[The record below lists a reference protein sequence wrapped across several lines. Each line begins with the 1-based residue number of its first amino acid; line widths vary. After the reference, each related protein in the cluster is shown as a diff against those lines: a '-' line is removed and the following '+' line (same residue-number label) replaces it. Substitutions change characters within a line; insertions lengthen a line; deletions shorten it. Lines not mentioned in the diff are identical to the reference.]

1 MKKFLSLIL
10 ALAMV
15 ACMSVTAFAADNTTV
30 LTVEVPDNTPT
41 YTLHIPANT
50 PLEYGKTKKQQV
62 TGTLYVE
69 NVQNASKVS
78 FLAPFTDLVNT
89 ADSSD
94 KIPMKLWVKMDFQDT
109 ASPAFIVDPA
119 TGKVNGDIWEM
130 YDVSWGIGDEYE
142 PMTFYAQVDDWSG
155 ATPGATYQS
164 VITFQVWAE

>member
-50 PLEYGKTKKQQV
+50 PLEYGKTEKQQV

-94 KIPMKLWVKMDFQDT
+94 KIPMKLWVKMDFEDT
-109 ASPAFIVDPA
+109 VTSIVDPA

-130 YDVSWGIGDEYE
+130 YDVRWGIGDEYE
-142 PMTFYAQVDDWSG
+142 TMTFYAQVDDWSG
-155 ATPGATYQS
+155 ATPGATYRS
-164 VITFQVWAE
+164 TITYIVTTE

>member
-15 ACMSVTAFAADNTTV
+15 ACMSVTAFAVDGTTII
-30 LTVEVPDNTPT
+30 TVEIPDGPS
-41 YTLHIPANT
+41 YTLNIPANT
-50 PLEYGKTKKQQV
+50 PLEYGKTEKQQV

-94 KIPMKLWVKMDFQDT
+94 KIPMKLWAKMDFEDT
-109 ASPAFIVDPA
+109 ATHNVDPA
-119 TGKVNGDIWEM
+119 TGKVDGDIWEM
-130 YDVSWGIGDEYE
+130 YDVSWVGDEYE
-142 PMTFYAQVDDWSG
+142 TVTFYAQVDDWSG
-155 ATPGATYQS
+155 ATPGATYRS
-164 VITFQVWAE
+164 TITYIVTTE

>member
-15 ACMSVTAFAADNTTV
+15 ACMSVTAFADDSTTV
-30 LTVEVPDNTPT
+30 LTVEVPAPT

-78 FLAPFTDLVNT
+78 FLAPYTDLVNT

-94 KIPMKLWVKMDFQDT
+94 KIPMKLWAKMDFEDT
-109 ASPAFIVDPA
+109 ETHIVDPA
-119 TGKVNGDIWEM
+119 TGKVSGEIWEM
-130 YDVSWGIGDEYE
+130 YDVSWVGDEYE
-142 PMTFYAQVDDWSG
+142 LMTFYAQVDDWSG

>member
-15 ACMSVTAFAADNTTV
+15 ACMSVTAFADDSTTV
-30 LTVEVPDNTPT
+30 LTVEVPAPT

-50 PLEYGKTKKQQV
+50 PLEYGKTEKQQV

-89 ADSSD
+89 ANSSD
-94 KIPMKLWVKMDFQDT
+94 KIPMKLWIRQGSELNPTQSVDSAGTVDGDT
-109 ASPAFIVDPA
+109 WSI
-119 TGKVNGDIWEM
+119 
-130 YDVSWGIGDEYE
+130 YDVIWGLGDEHIE
-142 PMTFYAQVDDWSG
+142 MTFYAQVDNWSG